1 MSITTVH
8 AEPGTYDAHVGIPA
22 MLSDDEK
29 SLYFQN
35 ARAYTG
41 VGAVLE
47 IGPWLGASTF
57 QICRG
62 LEESGHPW
70 SLTVLDRFKW
80 SSLYA
85 NGYPDIPLKRQES
98 TLPLFRENLFHYSAN
113 IDTIAGEIRDI
124 QQILPLRENIELLF
138 VDAPKSWRM
147 LWTVLNHVGP
157 RLLPGARI
165 TFQDFLHI
173 TSRQI
178 AWLVASLPML
188 EATEVVGQGTAVAF
202 TLNGRLPNFAQEVP
216 VDIHQISSA
225 RLIELWEKL
234 SAVLPESRS
243 CELAAGLALDLLERS
258 DWDLA
263 AQVLDRALRDSPSAP
278 AVINELT
285 RLLRKSPGSA
295 KMHLIQ
301 ILAYLRAEASP
312 AAMARAFKRASAAEE
327 PAAEHP
333 AAGDNT
339 DREAALAAAKV
350 LGAGNTAG
358 ALAARHV
365 AFNGLTDDTKF
376 RRIYTALQ
384 SCIDLD
390 LPALSESFAPL
401 VPGARIVEIDG
412 GLTINAML
420 MRALGADSYVGV
432 ASEADRAR
440 RTHRNPLTMTRVR
453 VPFAAPDLEALD
465 PAITF
470 VDSIGPELDRSADL
484 VIARPEPTAE
494 ALKHSIDTALGL
506 LKPGG
511 RLVLFWRNPRS
522 WSGHGRAP
530 QTVAEM
536 KPHDAEQAKVV
547 DWAHLSG
554 VRATIPSL
562 GQVRERLES
571 QFFVERWTEELD
583 DPNAVIR
590 VTPRTRRAHAKLG
603 PSDFIA
609 RIAVV
614 VARA

>member
-8 AEPGTYDAHVGIPA
+8 AEPGTYDAHASILA

-80 SSLYA
+80 SSLYESS
-85 NGYPDIPLKRQES
+85 YPHVPLKRQES
-98 TLPLFRENLFHYSAN
+98 TLPLFRENLSHYSAN
-113 IDTIAGEIRDI
+113 IHAIAGEIRDI
-124 QQILPLRENIELLF
+124 QQIMPLRENIEMLF

-188 EATEVVGQGTAVAF
+188 EATEVVGQGTSVAF
-202 TLNGRLPNFAQEVP
+202 RLNGRLPNFAQDVP
-216 VDIHQISSA
+216 IDINQISSSQ
-225 RLIELWEKL
+225 LIGLWEKL

-243 CELAAGLALDLLERS
+243 CELAAGLALDLLERR

-263 AQVLDRALRDSPSAP
+263 ALVLDRALRDSPSAP
-278 AVINELT
+278 MVVTELT
-285 RLLRKSPGSA
+285 RLLRKSPGS
-295 KMHLIQ
+295 KMHLMQ
-301 ILAYLRAEASP
+301 VLAYLRADAAP
-312 AAMARAFKRASAAEE
+312 AATARAYARASATEE

-333 AAGDNT
+333 AAGDTT

-365 AFNGLTDDTKF
+365 AFHGLTDDTTF

-384 SCIDLD
+384 SCIELD
-390 LPALSESFAPL
+390 LPALAESFAPL
-401 VPGARIVEIDG
+401 VPGARVVELNG
-412 GLTINAML
+412 GLTINATL
-420 MRALGADSYVGV
+420 MRALGADSYVGIT
-432 ASEADRAR
+432 SEADRAR
-440 RTHRNPLTMTRVR
+440 RTHRNPLTMARVR
-453 VPFAAPDLEALD
+453 VPFASPDLEGLD
-465 PAITF
+465 PAISF
-470 VDSIGPELDRSADL
+470 VDDIGRELDRSADL

-494 ALKHSIDTALGL
+494 ALKQSIDTALGL

-511 RLVLFWRNPRS
+511 RLALFWRNPRS
-522 WSGHGRAP
+522 WSGHGRSP

-536 KPHDAEQAKVV
+536 KRNDAEQAKVV

-554 VRATIPSL
+554 IRNAVPSL
-562 GQVRERLES
+562 GQLREQLENRFS
-571 QFFVERWTEELD
+571 VERWTEELD

-590 VTPRTRRAHAKLG
+590 MTPRTRRANAKLG
-603 PSDFIA
+603 SADFIV
-609 RIAVV
+609 RMAVIT
-614 VARA
+614 ARA